1 MKLRFLIVTL
11 LIFIHFLTQAQITFS
26 PIYRKFNKEVKA
38 RYYIDRI
45 IDARVDTSTFV
56 GTVIDTIARTV
67 TEIEYEKSV
76 PLATKESLDFAIDR
90 DEKAI
95 PIILKINHLEYG
107 KRPIKKK
114 GNIIGLYLDIELY
127 MKKEDKFQKIG
138 DLQKAFDGIKPSGS
152 DNIDFSNL
160 TWYVWKEIL
169 DDYIYKLKLKS
180 IDDNLYNENDLA
192 KSKILPPIFST
203 ERLKDG
209 IYLNYKEFLEA
220 NPAYYSKEMGECK
233 LRFDGK
239 VFYVTGSRD
248 GKEQKIGSNFDLW
261 AIVENGQVLH
271 AFRSGNLARYEY
283 VYLEP
288 LGTTFEISGM
298 GLKVY
303 NKRLENYRKKNLKW
317 NMILGGLSVN
327 SLANY
332 NIGTLLAIDMLRKIS
347 GSENSRYMINTSTGQ
362 LQSIPFINLS
372 K

>member
-11 LIFIHFLTQAQITFS
+11 LIFIHLSTQAQITFS
-26 PIYRKFNKEVKA
+26 TIYRKFNKEVKA

-67 TEIEYEKSV
+67 TEIDFEKSV

-90 DEKAI
+90 DEKAM

-114 GNIIGLYLDIELY
+114 GHIIELYLDIEFY
-127 MKKEDKFQKIG
+127 IKKEDKFQKIG

-169 DDYIYKLKLKS
+169 DAYIYKMKLKPIEDS
-180 IDDNLYNENDLA
+180 LHSENDLI
-192 KSKILPPIFST
+192 KSKILSPIFST
-203 ERLKDG
+203 EKIKDG
-209 IYLNYKEFLEA
+209 IYLNYKEFLDA

-233 LRFDGK
+233 FRFDGK
-239 VFYVTGSRD
+239 VFYVTGKD

-261 AIVENGQVLH
+261 AIVEDGQVLH

-288 LGTTFEISGM
+288 LGTTFEISGI
-298 GLKVY
+298 GLKIY
-303 NKRLENYRKKNLKW
+303 KKRLENYRNKNIKW
-317 NMILGGLSVN
+317 NIILAGLTANSVPN
-327 SLANY
+327 FNLGSLLG
-332 NIGTLLAIDMLRKIS
+332 ISVLRKIS
-347 GSENSRYMINTSTGQ
+347 GSENSRYMINTLTGQ
-362 LQSIPFINLS
+362 LESIPFINLS